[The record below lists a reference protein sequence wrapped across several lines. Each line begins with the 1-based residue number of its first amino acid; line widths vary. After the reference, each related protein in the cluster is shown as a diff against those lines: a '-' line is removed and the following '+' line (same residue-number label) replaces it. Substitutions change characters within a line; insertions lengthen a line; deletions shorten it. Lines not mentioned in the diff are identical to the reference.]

1 MRDMHSCIA
10 TQSLEYCRQGAPLG
24 KALEVSL
31 GLSRLESPQ
40 GQRNLFAVIVERQIL
55 RFFDAFSDLVPG
67 GFENIL
73 IAYDLRDV
81 DELGKQRVYVLRNE
95 KLELFCREAAERLCQ
110 SVKGR
115 RVISPVAGKGLH
127 DAQGFREDSPGFGAA
142 EFALQRIPVIDS
154 LEGKREIEGRIHQEI
169 LCYADLPLVS
179 INHAE
184 ISTLE

>member
-1 MRDMHSCIA
+1 MRDLHFCIA
-10 TQSLEYCRQGAPLG
+10 TQSFKDCRQGASLG
-24 KALEVSL
+24 KALKVSL
-31 GLSRLESPQ
+31 GLSRLEFPQ
-40 GQRNLFAVIVERQIL
+40 GQRDLLAVLHERQIL

-127 DAQGFREDSPGFGAA
+127 DAQGLRQGAPGLRARE
-142 EFALQRIPVIDS
+142 
-154 LEGKREIEGRIHQEI
+154 
-169 LCYADLPLVS
+169 
-179 INHAE
+179 
-184 ISTLE
+184 

>member
-1 MRDMHSCIA
+1 MCHMHSCIA
-10 TQSLEYCRQGAPLG
+10 KQSLEYCRQGASFG

-31 GLSRLESPQ
+31 WLSCLESPQ
-40 GQRNLFAVIVERQIL
+40 VQRNLFSVIFERQIL

-127 DAQGFREDSPGFGAA
+127 DAQGLRQDAPGFRAP
-142 EFALQRIPVIDS
+142 ECAL
-154 LEGKREIEGRIHQEI
+154 
-169 LCYADLPLVS
+169 
-179 INHAE
+179 
-184 ISTLE
+184 